1 MKEESMLMKFGFI
14 IENGWKTKVMKV
26 KIFLY
31 LYSCCITYLYKP
43 GMSNIRPWA
52 RCGSWSSLSV
62 PRALLKPPPVGLN
75 WWSVLGCHS
84 KKAICMIIGFHNIL
98 KMWSKIVCSSLLS
111 FATDVFLRNTLLW
124 HIRGWALLAMPLQP
138 TQIIKNICCVIFAER
153 FFCITFMLPETNS
166 HILILLSTLSSH
178 NTIATSQAH
187 TTQIWRT
194 HSGTPRPSSW
204 TGWENES
211 RSRMTDSF
219 SARRWWRKGNRN

>member
-1 MKEESMLMKFGFI
+1 
-14 IENGWKTKVMKV
+14 MKV

-138 TQIIKNICCVIFAER
+138 TQIIKNICCVIFAEKA
-153 FFCITFMLPETNS
+153 
-166 HILILLSTLSSH
+166 LLSCFRKPTLTSWSSFPHFHLTTLSPPPRH
-178 NTIATSQAH
+178 TQPPFDNTNLEDTLRHSTPFILDRLGKRKESNDWLIFCKEMMKKRKSKLKGQKQA
-187 TTQIWRT
+187 RE
-194 HSGTPRPSSW
+194 GLCR
-204 TGWENES
+204 
-211 RSRMTDSF
+211 
-219 SARRWWRKGNRN
+219 